1 MRRFLVLVATLPIY
15 LMMYGQNAFE
25 RWKAMPDLLLPY
37 LDANSRTE
45 LVDRYDISQKA
56 DDKGGLNTSVTNRL
70 KGTTRLDTLTENYL
84 RLTLNDHATWEM
96 KLLATDDHDFVIA
109 TSMTILG
116 EAAESKVSLFSSDWK
131 HLSDT
136 IFTSS
141 TLLERPDTMTESD
154 FNELLGQISLV
165 LWKAEFSPDNND
177 LTLSPSFL
185 FVPHGERERL
195 AAILVPRKL
204 RWNGALWNS
213 I

>member
-1 MRRFLVLVATLPIY
+1 
-15 LMMYGQNAFE
+15 
-25 RWKAMPDLLLPY
+25 
-37 LDANSRTE
+37 
-45 LVDRYDISQKA
+45 
-56 DDKGGLNTSVTNRL
+56 
-70 KGTTRLDTLTENYL
+70 
-84 RLTLNDHATWEM
+84 
-96 KLLATDDHDFVIA
+96 
-109 TSMTILG
+109 
-116 EAAESKVSLFSSDWK
+116 VSLFSRDWK

-136 IFTSS
+136 IFTGP
-141 TLLERPDTMTESD
+141 TLLERPDTMTESN